1 MSVIPIDLSDIALES
16 DLLPGDSPASI
27 RIRARPSARGGALL
41 RLHPEEIGTYAR
53 VFLGRVREAGGW
65 RSVAIKLQRDEV
77 SSDFAYD
84 HQIVSAK
91 FDEELANHLDLQRSR
106 PRGHSRPSGPLHTV
120 SLLPRPSHQQKD
132 GPTTLPP
139 SEILP
144 PCLFCLKGRH
154 ALRLLGR

>member
-27 RIRARPSARGGALL
+27 RIRARSSARGGELL

-65 RSVAIKLQRDEV
+65 RSVAVKLQRDEV
-77 SSDFAYD
+77 ASDFAYD

-91 FDEELANHLDLQRSR
+91 FDEELANHLDLQRR
-106 PRGHSRPSGPLHTV
+106 RPPRGDPRSGPPHTV
-120 SLLPRPSHQQKD
+120 RLLPRPAHHPEG
-132 GPTTLPP
+132 GPAALPP
-139 SEILP
+139 SEVLP
-144 PCLFCLKGRH
+144 PCLFCL
-154 ALRLLGR
+154 